1 MTQQIRGLVLRTVDV
16 GDYDCVLTLL
26 TAQEGKIS
34 VFARGAKRPKS
45 PFLAVSQLFCCADYT
60 LYRTKSGY
68 RLRDCTLVHSFFALR
83 QDLQRL
89 ALATYLCEV
98 ALDVCLEDN
107 DEHNMLQ
114 LTLNALWC
122 LEQKTYPLE
131 QIKGVFEFR
140 CACIIG
146 YAPRLDGCSTCKE
159 PFGRDHMLLD
169 LPGGT
174 VLCDRCHDKLPLP
187 QSPYEKQPGVLYRP
201 ISNSVVAALRY
212 VATAPAAKQFSFQ
225 LQEQELSAFAQICE
239 QYLLCHVEHD
249 YHALTFYKRVS
260 AVPQVAD
267 EALHEEEKS

>member
-114 LTLNALWC
+114 LTLNALW
-122 LEQKTYPLE
+122 
-131 QIKGVFEFR
+131 
-140 CACIIG
+140 
-146 YAPRLDGCSTCKE
+146 
-159 PFGRDHMLLD
+159 
-169 LPGGT
+169 
-174 VLCDRCHDKLPLP
+174 
-187 QSPYEKQPGVLYRP
+187 
-201 ISNSVVAALRY
+201 
-212 VATAPAAKQFSFQ
+212 
-225 LQEQELSAFAQICE
+225 LSLI
-239 QYLLCHVEHD
+239 HI
-249 YHALTFYKRVS
+249 
-260 AVPQVAD
+260 
-267 EALHEEEKS
+267 